1 MRPRSLQLSRDTVAS
16 LLVVLLWCRAVGS
29 LTVLSL
35 TADKTFVAVGQEE
48 VTSKAASLVSQG
60 FFALAA
66 ALCVLVV
73 VFRVNDTTRVGLW
86 RLAAVLA
93 PWLWLVV
100 RDAYSAVVTPDSVL
114 YVLVV
119 LALAALRPSPRVLRT
134 VAVLV
139 IVTAVVAMLLGL
151 LLPSAGILRDAGGD
165 ARVSDKET
173 IPGLGLLEGMFTSE
187 NNLAQY
193 LALGASSVLVLPRW
207 WLRATGLLLVGVAVY
222 WSSSRG
228 AMIALGVSLAVAVL
242 VWVLREG
249 VSAAVACLTARIA
262 IVAAVATMVVLP
274 LLGWDDDAFT
284 KRGDIWNGS
293 LAEWVRRAPWFGFG
307 SNWYQRIAGTETT
320 PFHGG
325 AYTGHNQVVHLL
337 ATGGLVL
344 AVLAVASLLA
354 QGAVVSRP
362 SHPAFVAA
370 TSLVVAV
377 AVSGFLEVPLGF
389 VDRSM
394 FWTVG
399 LVPLTIVFFARGRR
413 RRRGGPTGAP
423 SRERVLS

>member
-100 RDAYSAVVTPDSVL
+100 RDAYSAVVTPDGVL

-228 AMIALGVSLAVAVL
+228 AMIALGVSLAVAAL
-242 VWVLREG
+242 VWLLREG
-249 VSAAVACLTARIA
+249 VSAAVARLTARVA

-293 LAEWVRRAPWFGFG
+293 LAEWARRAPWFGFG

-325 AYTGHNQVVHLL
+325 AYTGHNQMVHLL

-370 TSLVVAV
+370 TSLVVAI

-413 RRRGGPTGAP
+413 RRTGGPTGAP